1 MKGRTYMSNIVLLV
15 VDVQNALIKDH
26 PYNEQRV
33 IENIKK
39 LILTAR
45 DNKKEVLYVR
55 HDDGKGTELEQGTD
69 GWQIYDDIVPNASEL
84 IFEKQYNSAFHK
96 TGLREYLESKEID
109 TIILVGLQT
118 EYCIDATCKS
128 AFDYG
133 YKIIIPEET
142 NTTFDNEYLSGE
154 KLYEFYNYKIWNKR
168 FANVLS
174 IDDIINNLLDN

>member
-1 MKGRTYMSNIVLLV
+1 MSNIVLLV
-15 VDVQNALIKDH
+15 VDVQNALIKKH
-26 PYNEQRV
+26 PYNEKKV
-33 IENIKK
+33 IENIKR

-45 DNKKEVLYVR
+45 GTNKKVIYVR
-55 HDDGKGTELEQGTD
+55 HDDGKGTEFEKGTD
-69 GWQIYDDIVPNASEL
+69 GWQIYDDVAPNNSEYIV
-84 IFEKQYNSAFHK
+84 EKEYNSAFHK

-118 EYCIDATCKS
+118 EYCMDATLKS
-128 AFDYG
+128 AFDYE

-142 NTTFDNEYLSGE
+142 NTTFDNEFLSGE

-174 IDDIINNLLDN
+174 MDDVIKILLDN

>member
-1 MKGRTYMSNIVLLV
+1 MSNIVLMV
-15 VDVQNALIKDH
+15 VDVQNALIMEH

-45 DNKKEVLYVR
+45 NNNKEVLYVR

-69 GWQIYDDIVPNASEL
+69 GWQIYDEISPNAGEL

-96 TGLREYLESKEID
+96 TGLREYLESKDID

-133 YKIIIPEET
+133 YKIIIPEAT
-142 NTTFDNEYLSGE
+142 NTTYDNEYLSGE
-154 KLYEFYNYKIWNKR
+154 KLYEFYNYKIWDKR

-174 IDDIINNLLDN
+174 IDDVIKSLE